1 MWLRFSS
8 SQSNSSL
15 TPKVYTSTVCI
26 AGGFNEEVWSEDP
39 YLNFMSKNSTINR
52 PNFKSEAEEAD
63 WYHTP
68 EGHAYSLQSLKKAAR
83 EGRLRF
89 RNGTTGKP
97 PTAAEVKQLL
107 EQARA
112 QLLKPVSI

>member
-1 MWLRFSS
+1 
-8 SQSNSSL
+8 
-15 TPKVYTSTVCI
+15 
-26 AGGFNEEVWSEDP
+26 
-39 YLNFMSKNSTINR
+39 MSKNSTITR
-52 PNFKSEAEEAD
+52 PKFGSEKEEAD

-112 QLLKPVSI
+112 QLLKPVNLRLPQGDLDAAKRLAEKTGKGYQTILKEIIHEGLQRAS